1 MARTLGVYNLNEITT
16 IRAFVSYIQFMNKE
30 MNIPLNISSIGTISE
45 SEYMAK
51 IEFMA
56 EAALRDACTATNPR
70 VPTKAEVVDM
80 YKKLW

>member
-1 MARTLGVYNLNEITT
+1 MARILGLSNLNEVTT
-16 IRAFVSYIQFMNKE
+16 VRALISYMEFMSKE
-30 MNIPLNISSIGTISE
+30 MNIPLSVSACGGISE
-45 SEYMAK
+45 GEYMAK